1 VEAISFHVVPTAD
14 ALTAKFEEA
23 MAAQGIS
30 LECWDRGSQWGPA
43 LLVVRQLD
51 DESIKS
57 IAQRVADRR
66 RRVLVACLTS
76 DQVTLDQIWRL
87 LELGADDALICS
99 DECDCIKDAAARLKR
114 WSDVENLVHS
124 PFVRHLAIG
133 RSLIWLRTLRTL
145 IEAARFSRVPI
156 LLTGETGTGKEV
168 AADLIHWVGTGEQA
182 DKPTL
187 VDCASITPSLS
198 GSEFF
203 GHERGAFTGAA
214 TSRDGAFAL
223 ADGGVLF
230 LDEVGELPAE
240 LQAQLLRVLQEGTY
254 RRVGGNTWR
263 TTSFRLIAATNRNLV
278 DDVETGRFR
287 RDLYYRIASTVISL
301 PPLRDRTEDIL
312 PLARTFLGE
321 YMREDEQPRLDD
333 CVRTYLLERDYPG
346 NVRDLKQLCTRMA
359 TAHGGSSLFT
369 AGDVPFDERP
379 PCARDHDWRSD
390 GFNAAIARAVEL
402 GLGLAEIKEA
412 AADATI
418 AHATNRFDGNLVQA
432 AEWLNVTPR
441 TLQMRRRK
449 AEMASRS

>member
-1 VEAISFHVVPTAD
+1 MEAISFHVVPAVD

-23 MAAQGIS
+23 VAAQGIP
-30 LECWDRGSQWGPA
+30 LACWDRGSQWGPA
-43 LLVVRQLD
+43 LLVVRRLD
-51 DESIKS
+51 DDSIKA
-57 IAQRVADRR
+57 IAQRVADRS
-66 RRVLVACLTS
+66 RRVLVACITS
-76 DQVTLDQIWRL
+76 EQVTSEQIWHL

-99 DECDCIKDAAARLKR
+99 DDCDCIVDVAARLRR
-114 WSDVENLVHS
+114 WSEVEILVHS
-124 PFVRHLAIG
+124 PYVKKLAIG
-133 RSLIWLRTLRTL
+133 HSIVWLQTLRTM
-145 IEAARFSRVPI
+145 IEAAKFSRVPI

-168 AADLIHWVGTGEQA
+168 AADLINWIDNGEQT
-182 DKPTL
+182 KRPTL

-263 TTSFRLIAATNRNLV
+263 RTSFRLIAATNRNLV
-278 DDVETGRFR
+278 EDVENGRFR

-301 PPLRDRTEDIL
+301 PALRNRTEDIL
-312 PLARTFLGE
+312 LLARTFLRE
-321 YMREDEQPRLDD
+321 YLREDEQPKLDD
-333 CVRTYLLERDYPG
+333 CMRTYLLERDYPG

-359 TAHGGSSLFT
+359 TAHGGSTLFT

-379 PCARDHDWRSD
+379 PCASGNDWRGD
-390 GFNAAIARAVEL
+390 GFDMAIERAVEL

-418 AHATNRFDGNLVQA
+418 AHATHRFGGNLTQA

-441 TLQMRRRK
+441 TLQLRRRK
-449 AEMASRS
+449 AQTASRS